1 MSKRQA
7 KIGTRYLVR
16 VRCVKSCPALCH
28 SVDVAHQ
35 ASLSMGFPRQECWS
49 GLPLSTPGDLPEQ
62 GLNLYPLS
70 PPALVGGFF
79 TTEPPGKPE
88 MPDTLVK
95 MMK

>member
-16 VRCVKSCPALCH
+16 VLSPVQLFAILWT
-28 SVDVAHQ
+28 VAHQ
-35 ASLSMGFPRQECWS
+35 ASLPMGFPRQEYWS
-49 GLPLSTPGDLPEQ
+49 GLPLSTPGDLPKQ

-70 PPALVGGFF
+70 SPALVGGFF